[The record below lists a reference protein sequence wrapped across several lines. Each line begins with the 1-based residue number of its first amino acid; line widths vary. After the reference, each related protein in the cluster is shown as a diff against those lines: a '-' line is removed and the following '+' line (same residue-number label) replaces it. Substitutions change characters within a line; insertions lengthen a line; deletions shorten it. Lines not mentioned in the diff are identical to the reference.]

1 MRASSRAALFLAAVL
16 AAASASA
23 ADTPEGR
30 LREALHRATEQ
41 LRDAQ
46 DQIARLQA
54 KEAEDQR
61 QIQTLSA
68 QTAELKTQASSG
80 QKEGEQA
87 RRAADQAEREL
98 KLRVGEAQG
107 IVDKWQS
114 AYNQAAA
121 VAKSRDEAA
130 ARFQALNAQLTE
142 RTALCEMKNG
152 HLYDLGNEI
161 LDRFSN
167 KGFLEGFSRMEPFT
181 QLKRVQLETIVQ
193 DYQDKIHAQKLAAP
207 PQPQNLTN

>member
-1 MRASSRAALFLAAVL
+1 MRVSSLVAVL
-16 AAASASA
+16 AAMLSASSVLA
-23 ADTPEGR
+23 ADTPEAR
-30 LREALHRATEQ
+30 LREALHRTTEE

-61 QIQTLSA
+61 QIQTLTA
-68 QTAELKTQASSG
+68 QASEQKTQASSG

-87 RRAADQAEREL
+87 RRAAEAAEREM
-98 KLRVGEAQG
+98 KQRVGEAQA

-130 ARFQALNAQLTE
+130 AHFQALNAQLTE
-142 RTALCEMKNG
+142 RTGLCEMKNT
-152 HLYDLGNEI
+152 HLFDLANEI
-161 LDRFSN
+161 LDKFGS
-167 KGFLEGFSRMEPFT
+167 KGFVEGFSRMEPFT

-193 DYQDKIHAQKLAAP
+193 DYQDKIHDEKLAP
-207 PQPQNLTN
+207 RPQPQSLSN

>member
-1 MRASSRAALFLAAVL
+1 MRASSLGLILGLL
-16 AAASASA
+16 AAASAQA

-30 LREALHRATEQ
+30 LREALHRATEE

-68 QTAELKTQASSG
+68 QAAEQKAQASAG

-87 RRAADQAEREL
+87 RRAADQAEREM
-98 KLRVGEAQG
+98 KQRVGEAQG
-107 IVDKWQS
+107 IVDKWQA

-121 VAKSRDEAA
+121 VAKTRDEAA
-130 ARFQALNAQLTE
+130 AHYQALNKQLSD
-142 RTALCEMKNG
+142 RTALCEMKNT

-161 LDRFSN
+161 LDKFDNR
-167 KGFLEGFSRMEPFT
+167 GFAEGFARMEPFT

-193 DYQDKIHAQKLAAP
+193 DYQDKIHAEKLPSQQSAP
-207 PQPQNLTN
+207 VPN